1 MGVAWFHDAG
11 TRISYPAAGP
21 PTSARPVAPNDAVEG
36 EAVDAT
42 DGGDEP
48 AGRIDATTRTAAI
61 TTPTLATTMSPL
73 ADPMNPRSMS
83 CPDLP
88 RVTDHLKPL
97 GNESR
102 HRVRYFDEPRPIGF
116 RVFRM

>member
-61 TTPTLATTMSPL
+61 TTTTLATTMGTL
-73 ADPMNPRSMS
+73 ADPMNLRSMS

-97 GNESR
+97 GHESR